1 MSLAIAPD
9 TQALEVQSGDLQ
21 SRFAAILITDFRA
34 ATVPAL
40 QRSLEAS
47 AVIAHLADDLE
58 REVENSQRPVVK
70 DLHDL
75 HAKALAELNRLKGP
89 ATSLKKVA
97 GQLGYSCNAEL
108 RRRQEELERLAREEQ
123 ARRQREA
130 DEAARIEQE
139 AAQRAQ
145 DDALI
150 EEAARLDQ
158 AGDQEAANRLIAA
171 PPPAPVVR
179 AAPVFVPPPPRLALE
194 VKGQTFGETWGD
206 YEVADA
212 SRIPREYCLLDD
224 KKIRGVIRTMKA
236 STNIPGIRVSDP
248 RPKTTVRQTA

>member
-1 MSLAIAPD
+1 MP
-9 TQALEVQSGDLQ
+9 
-21 SRFAAILITDFRA
+21 
-34 ATVPAL
+34 PAL
-40 QRSLEAS
+40 SSWPGPSYWQQRCWCHPRRRVSRRTVTAPGIK
-47 AVIAHLADDLE
+47 AVTAGDVMEFQTLPTLKLVQTVAVNLG
-58 REVENSQRPVVK
+58 EVWAGYAAFMAKS
-70 DLHDL
+70 L
-75 HAKALAELNRLKGP
+75 HASMTP
-89 ATSLKKVA
+89 AGEV
-97 GQLGYSCNAEL
+97 
-108 RRRQEELERLAREEQ
+108 
-123 ARRQREA
+123 
-130 DEAARIEQE
+130 
-139 AAQRAQ
+139 RAKFT
-145 DDALI
+145 I
-150 EEAARLDQ
+150 GGTMKRLDL

-212 SRIPREYCLLDD
+212 SRIPREYWLLDD